1 MSRSRWISVITIA
14 LIVIAVVVYGFMPR
28 PVPVDLVKVSRGIMS
43 VTIEEE
49 GKTRVKDRFVISA
62 PVSGYV
68 RRIKFDAGDQV
79 KKGQIVAELEPLRPA
94 VLDPRSRFV
103 AEAAISGAAA
113 ALVSA
118 KENVNSASAAS
129 ELAAANLDRTK
140 KLYGAGY
147 ATREALDHAESEAK
161 RTMANLLSAEAAVK
175 TAYAELEKAQAAL
188 KYSAEGDDK
197 TVSVRTPV
205 NGRLLLIHR
214 KSEGVV
220 NSGEPLIDI
229 GDPASLEVRVE
240 VLSSDAV
247 KIKPATPVL
256 FERWGGDKALS
267 GKVRVIEPSGFTKI
281 SSLGVEEQRVLV
293 IADIISLP
301 ESWQKLGD
309 SYRVEAKFV
318 IWEEKDVLQ
327 LPASAIFRKGDGWA
341 VFAVKNNRAELRQI
355 QTGQRN
361 GLTAQVLSGL
371 SEGEAVIIHPD
382 DLIKDGIRVKPR

>member
-1 MSRSRWISVITIA
+1 MSRSRWIVIIAIA
-14 LIVIAVVVYGFMPR
+14 LIVIAIVGYGFLPR
-28 PVPVDLVKVSRGIMS
+28 PVPVDLAKASRGIMS

-49 GKTRVKDRFVISA
+49 GKTRVKDRFVVSA
-62 PVSGYV
+62 PVSGFV
-68 RRIKFDAGDQV
+68 RRIKLDAGDPV
-79 KKGQIVAELEPLRPA
+79 KNGQIVAELEPLRPA
-94 VLDPRSRFV
+94 VLDPRSRSA
-103 AEAAISGAAA
+103 AEAAVSGAEA
-113 ALVSA
+113 ALASA
-118 KENVNSASAAS
+118 QENANSASAVS
-129 ELAAANLDRTK
+129 EYAAANLGRTK
-140 KLYGAGY
+140 KLYEAGY
-147 ATREALDHAESEAK
+147 AAREAFDQAESEAK
-161 RTMANLLSAEAAVK
+161 RTRANLLSAEAAVK
-175 TAYAELEKAQAAL
+175 TAHSELEKARAAL
-188 KYSAEGDDK
+188 KYSAEGDNA
-197 TVSVRTPV
+197 TVSVRSPV

-220 NSGEPLIDI
+220 NSGEPLLDI

-267 GKVRVIEPSGFTKI
+267 GKVRLIEPSGFTKI

-293 IADIISLP
+293 IADIISIP
-301 ESWQKLGD
+301 ENWQKLGD
-309 SYRVEAKFV
+309 SFRVEAKFV

-327 LPASAIFRKGDGWA
+327 LPASSIFRKGDGWA
-341 VFAVKNNRAELRQI
+341 VFVVNNNRAELRQI

-371 SEGEAVIIHPD
+371 SEGESVIIHPD